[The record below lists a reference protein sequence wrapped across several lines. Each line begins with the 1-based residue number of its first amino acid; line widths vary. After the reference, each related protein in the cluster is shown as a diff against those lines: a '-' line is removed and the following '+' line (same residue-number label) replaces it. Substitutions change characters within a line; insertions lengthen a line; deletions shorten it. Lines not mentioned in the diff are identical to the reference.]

1 MPEKLTGG
9 QIVAE
14 YLAREEVPYVL
25 AIPGHGNVA
34 LLDAFVDRSDIRV
47 LPVVH
52 EQCAVHIADAYYRV
66 AGRPLAVST
75 SIGPGAVNAAAGL
88 AQCYVDSTAVLLITG
103 SPHTYMRGRGV
114 LQEIERDHPA
124 NFPRLVEPI
133 VKRWWQPSS
142 VEELPW
148 TLHRAFNQ
156 MLSGRRGPVLI
167 DLAMDLQAESAEVE
181 IPEPRTR
188 RSDGGP
194 HPSADLVE
202 RAGRLLAGARRPAI
216 VAGGGVITAEASGEL
231 LALAE
236 LIGAPVA
243 TTWMGK
249 GAFPEDHELCVW
261 HPGDI
266 GSSCAN
272 EVLRAADV
280 ILSVGY
286 RFVDWTA
293 SSYRSGVTYAIPPT
307 KLVQVDLDEHEI
319 GKNYPAEVG
328 IVADARATLAGLTS
342 WLRAN
347 GGARDWR
354 TGGYFTEVRS
364 LVDAWRAS
372 WRERR
377 ESDATPVS
385 ISRALVEIREVLDRD
400 AIVVTGAGL
409 PQSQVYQELPVY
421 LPRTHITSGGF
432 STMGFTVPGAIGAKL
447 AAPGTQVVGIA
458 GDGDF
463 ALNVQELSTAVQW
476 GLPVVYVVFNNH
488 AWLSINNLQRG
499 AYAPDRELITRFR
512 SGGESFSPSFADI
525 ARGFGCWAEV
535 VEKPSAIGDAL
546 RRALASGRPAVLEIP
561 TATEGPDAQLSKF
574 GWWDVPVPEY
584 LTEPRAA
591 YERERGEVTPP

>member
-1 MPEKLTGG
+1 MPRLTGG
-9 QIVAE
+9 QIVME
-14 YLAREEVPYVL
+14 YLVAEEVPYVI
-25 AIPGHGNVA
+25 AIPGHGNVPM
-34 LLDAFVDRSDIRV
+34 LDAFVGREDIRV

-88 AQCYVDSTAVLLITG
+88 AQAYVDSTAVLLITG

-124 NFPRLVEPI
+124 NFPRMVEPI

-167 DLAMDLQAESAEVE
+167 DLAMNLQAEAADVE
-181 IPEPRTR
+181 IPEPRSHR
-188 RSDGGP
+188 PADLP
-194 HPSADLVE
+194 HPAPGSVE
-202 RAGRLLAGARRPAI
+202 RAGRLLREAQRPAI
-216 VAGGGVITAEASGEL
+216 VAGGGVIAAEATAELRE
-231 LALAE
+231 LAE

-249 GAFPEDHELCVW
+249 GAFPEDHDLYVW

-266 GSSCAN
+266 GASCAN
-272 EVLRAADV
+272 EILESADV
-280 ILSVGY
+280 ILSIGY

-293 SSYRSGVTYAIPPT
+293 SSYRRGVTYSIPPT
-307 KLVQVDLDEHEI
+307 KLIQIDIDEHEI
-319 GKNYPAEVG
+319 GKNFPAEAS
-328 IVADARATLAGLTS
+328 IVADAGPALSDLVG

-354 TGGYFTEVRS
+354 GGAYFTEIRS
-364 LVDAWRAS
+364 RVDAWRES
-372 WRERR
+372 WRDRR

-385 ISRALVEIREVLDRD
+385 ISRALVEIRQVLDRD
-400 AIVVTGAGL
+400 AIVVTGAGM
-409 PQSQVYQELPVY
+409 PQSQVYQEFPVY
-421 LPRTHITSGGF
+421 EPRTHITSGGF

-447 AAPGTQVVGIA
+447 AAPDRQVVGIA

-476 GLPVVYVVFNNH
+476 ELPVVYVVFNNS
-488 AWLSINNLQRG
+488 AWQSINNLQRG
-499 AYAPDRELITRFR
+499 AYATDRELITRFR
-512 SGGESFSPSFADI
+512 SEGRSFSPSFVDI
-525 ARGFGCWAEV
+525 ARGFGCWAEL
-535 VEKPSAIGDAL
+535 VEKPSAVGEAL
-546 RRALASGRPAVLEIP
+546 RRALDAGRPAVLEIT
-561 TATEGPDAQLSKF
+561 TATEGPDSQLSKF

-584 LTEPRAA
+584 LTDQRAT
-591 YERERGEVTPP
+591 YERERSEVTPP

>member
-1 MPEKLTGG
+1 MPELTGG

-34 LLDAFVDRSDIRV
+34 LLDAFVGREDVRV

-52 EQCAVHIADAYYRV
+52 EQCGVHIADAYYRV
-66 AGRPLAVST
+66 AGRPVAVST

-88 AQCYVDSTAVLLITG
+88 AQAYVDSTAVLLITG

-142 VEELPW
+142 VEEIPW

-167 DLAMDLQAESAEVE
+167 DLAMNLQAETADVE
-181 IPEPRTR
+181 IPEPRSR
-188 RSDGGP
+188 RSEDLP
-194 HPSADLVE
+194 LPSADSVE
-202 RAGRLLAGARRPAI
+202 RAGRLLLQARRPAI
-216 VAGGGVITAEASGEL
+216 VAGGGAIASSASGEL
-231 LALAE
+231 LDLAE

-249 GAFPEDHELCVW
+249 GAFPEDHDLYVW

-272 EVLRAADV
+272 EVLAKADV

-293 SSYRSGVTYAIPPT
+293 SSYRRGVTYSIPPT
-307 KLVQVDLDEHEI
+307 KLIQIDLDEHEI
-319 GKNYPAEVG
+319 GKNYPAEVSL
-328 IVADARATLAGLTS
+328 VADARAALTEVLG

-347 GGARDWR
+347 GGQRDWR
-354 TGGYFTEVRS
+354 GSEYFAEVRS
-364 LVDAWRAS
+364 RVEAWLDS
-372 WRERR
+372 WRDRR

-385 ISRALVEIREVLDRD
+385 ISRALVEIRQVLDRD

-409 PQSQVYQELPVY
+409 PQSQVYQEFPVY
-421 LPRTHITSGGF
+421 EPRTHITSGGF

-447 AAPGTQVVGIA
+447 AAPDRQVVGIA

-476 GLPVVYVVFNNH
+476 GLPVVYVVFNNSG
-488 AWLSINNLQRG
+488 WQSINNLQRG
-499 AYAPDRELITRFR
+499 AYGPERELITRFR
-512 SGGESFSPSFADI
+512 SAGEPFSPSFTDI
-525 ARGFGCWAEV
+525 ARGFGCWAEL
-535 VEKPSAIGDAL
+535 VEKPSTVGEAL
-546 RRALASGRPAVLEIP
+546 RRAMEAGRPAVLEIP
-561 TATEGPDAQLSKF
+561 TATEGADAQLSKV
-574 GWWDVPVPEY
+574 GWWDVPVPAY
-584 LTEPRAA
+584 LAEQRTA
-591 YERERGEVTPP
+591 YERDRSEVTAP